1 VRASVWLLAV
11 LFSACA
17 PGRQGSERAEAAPP
31 LEPNASPSASESG
44 AAAIAS
50 RDTWEGT
57 YVSEAGSLYVVDGGE
72 WAGVR
77 WRGDDASVGL
87 GEGVI
92 SLTIQGARVTG
103 TGSGPI
109 GDVVWLGA
117 VDDERLTAS
126 VQRKDPL
133 DRGFTGTAVGKV
145 SRDHIV
151 GTMRLSLADARVIR
165 DVKYSLSRTKP

>member
-1 VRASVWLLAV
+1 MVSN
-11 LFSACA
+11 
-17 PGRQGSERAEAAPP
+17 E
-31 LEPNASPSASESG
+31 
-44 AAAIAS
+44 
-50 RDTWEGT
+50 TWTGT
-57 YVSEAGSLYVVDGGE
+57 YVSEAGSFYVVDGGE

-92 SLTIQGARVTG
+92 SLTIQGSRVTG
-103 TGSGPI
+103 SGSGPI
-109 GDVVWLGA
+109 GDVVWIGA
-117 VDDERLTAS
+117 IEDESLTAS

-151 GTMRLSLADARVIR
+151 GTVRLSLADARVIR
-165 DVKYSLSRTKP
+165 DVQYSLSRTKP